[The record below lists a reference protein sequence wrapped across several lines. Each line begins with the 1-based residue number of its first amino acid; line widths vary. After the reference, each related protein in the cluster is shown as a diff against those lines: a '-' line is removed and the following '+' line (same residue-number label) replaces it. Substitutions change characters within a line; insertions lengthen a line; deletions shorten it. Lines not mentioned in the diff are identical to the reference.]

1 MLWYSGSKKA
11 SELMYLGDMIDAPT
25 ALKLGMVNRVVPGD
39 KLVAE
44 TLRFA
49 KRIALIAPEA
59 LAAAKLAINRGADA
73 AGFRN
78 ALNAGVDVLAPLYA
92 ATTEV
97 GREFD
102 AIKARDGLKAALAW
116 RKKQFE
122 E

>member
-1 MLWYSGSKKA
+1 M
-11 SELMYLGDMIDAPT
+11 
-25 ALKLGMVNRVVPGD
+25 PGD

-78 ALNAGVDVLAPLYA
+78 AMQAGIDVVAPLYA
-92 ATTEV
+92 TETES
-97 GREFD
+97 GKQFRALARE
-102 AIKARDGLKAALAW
+102 RGLGAALKW
-116 RKKQFE
+116 RKAQFE
-122 E
+122 V